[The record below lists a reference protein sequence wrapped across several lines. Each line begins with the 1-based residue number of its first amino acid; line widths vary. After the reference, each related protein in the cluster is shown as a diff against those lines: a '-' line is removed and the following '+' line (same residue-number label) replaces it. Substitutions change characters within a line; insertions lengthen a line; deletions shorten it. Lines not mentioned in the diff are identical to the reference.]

1 MVQYQ
6 DPQVSISMKNKD
18 SLMVLGQG
26 KVSDFSGEAG
36 NLGFR
41 DYRDAFTNSCLI
53 DTGSMDLSGRD
64 NNIQAVERTRSN
76 ISYHMSEQDIRRQ
89 QIAKLRMEKEEQDRI
104 NRLNQQ
110 DNRAFSTYEKI
121 HSRLIG

>member
-1 MVQYQ
+1 M
-6 DPQVSISMKNKD
+6 I
-18 SLMVLGQG
+18 LGQNNI
-26 KVSDFSGEAG
+26 SDFSGTSEG
-36 NLGFR
+36 GLNFR

-76 ISYHMSEQDIRRQ
+76 ISYQMSERDIRRQ
-89 QIAKLRMEKEEQDRI
+89 QMEKLRMEKEEQDRI

-110 DNRAFSTYEKI
+110 DNRAFAVYEQI